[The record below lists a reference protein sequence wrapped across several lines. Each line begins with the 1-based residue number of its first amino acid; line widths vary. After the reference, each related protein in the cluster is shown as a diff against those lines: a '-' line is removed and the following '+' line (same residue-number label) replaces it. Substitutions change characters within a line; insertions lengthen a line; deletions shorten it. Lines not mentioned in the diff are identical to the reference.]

1 MTTTT
6 KTLIQKMRM
15 TRTTLMMKRTMIR
28 ETTMAM
34 SRAMVTGRVIMGTG
48 LEEAISGDK
57 GSEED
62 TQE

>member
-1 MTTTT
+1 
-6 KTLIQKMRM
+6 
-15 TRTTLMMKRTMIR
+15 MIR

-62 TQE
+62 TQEWDCCV